1 MLAETSALPYL
12 FPFLL
17 DLPWPPFVL
26 QAALFS
32 PSLPPSSSSLF
43 LCPSPCFPICRSST
57 VFLLPLLHDYRLLL
71 FASLSVSISFTPEP
85 PGVAYALLILS
96 DFTRQTLYKRWV
108 LLRTWSCA
116 AHIAK
121 KKIILLLT
129 SKPSLR
135 RDTLGLGTPGTL
147 WGWALQTQWGWA
159 LQGDSPG
166 TLGLGAPG
174 LGWALQKHFAGW
186 ALPGAEKT
194 SGRGE
199 ELRLRSNSPTPRVGN
214 KRKEH
219 KDKGR

>member
-71 FASLSVSISFTPEP
+71 FASLSVSISFTPEVS
-85 PGVAYALLILS
+85 GVAYALLILS
-96 DFTRQTLYKRWV
+96 DFTKQTLYKRWV

-129 SKPSLR
+129 SKPGVGHS
-135 RDTLGLGTPGTL
+135 RDTLGLGTPNT
-147 WGWALQTQWGWA
+147 A
-159 LQGDSPG
+159 
-166 TLGLGAPG
+166 GLGTPGRLSGDTGVGRSRSG
-174 LGWALQKHFAGW
+174 LGTPETLCG
-186 ALPGAEKT
+186 LGTPG
-194 SGRGE
+194 
-199 ELRLRSNSPTPRVGN
+199 
-214 KRKEH
+214 
-219 KDKGR
+219 